1 MSEKFKYAPGRPGFG
16 TKGNDGSVGSQG
28 LAMYFTDFDPVSDTT
43 LINSRIAND
52 FALWS
57 ANPPVSL
64 PGGRVYV
71 TGDLFFDSEG
81 KAYEINAET
90 DTYEYKFASLNM
102 GGFFVP
108 LGISSDQNYARYFNS
123 NTSPKYIIDNVYT
136 MSGGINYSQV
146 PSNIYGIEP
155 KNFARIEYSNIQFGN
170 YIPFTVYTSGQTAI
184 SDDEKALAIVNDP
197 SNNAFRIGNLDNG
210 GGLRNVNLIFDVSS
224 LVQTKNGNNTVTPS
238 SPTGT
243 VLTNYE
249 IAANCLFD
257 DNFNPNPSSFAG
269 VYGSAGDGSIRW
281 NLRDFTD
288 DPDVTGTLYVYT
300 NANPYNGQLI
310 RFDSS
315 LMRPLIFNNIDA
327 SGSIRLAGLTIP
339 NVYSYYIS
347 INKNGW
353 TRNSD
358 IQSITGASLTVSP
371 TTYASSSTGY
381 EASVGF
387 DVDSNVIWSYTIIP
401 NPSNLIYNIRSAST
415 GGLDGSIWFDVSVND
430 GIDKTFIMRIT
441 PYGGT
446 YRDVSIYKPGSLI
459 TAWVDGSISNQSSY
473 TYSQESFEQQDV
485 SLYINNLPSGTVVD
499 ASVDILFVSQ
509 NTNSLN
515 TALRVDSLA
524 EIRNKNGSVLYSKS
538 WNYYQTEGSYD
549 SSSFTI
555 SITNVST
562 GSLPLKVSVI
572 SWIQYESDPG
582 AYYASSTT
590 EISGFNFKYKSGPN
604 VYIQNNFGEGAY
616 AYSTLPPLLKN

>member
-43 LINSRIAND
+43 LINSRIANN

-155 KNFARIEYSNIQFGN
+155 KNFARIEYSNIRFGD

-197 SNNAFRIGNLDNG
+197 SNNAFRIGNLDSV

-224 LVQTKNGNNTVTPS
+224 LVQTKSPNNSVTPS
-238 SPTGT
+238 SPDGT

-257 DNFNPNPSSFAG
+257 DNFNPNPSSFVG
-269 VYGSAGDGSIRW
+269 IYGTSGDASIRW
-281 NLRDFTD
+281 NLRDFTN

-315 LMRPLIFNNIDA
+315 LMRPLIFHNIDA
-327 SGSIRLAGLTIP
+327 SGSIRLAGLAIP

-347 INKNGW
+347 VNKNGW

-358 IQSITGASLTVSP
+358 VQSITGASITVSP
-371 TTYASSSTGY
+371 ATYQSSSTGY

-387 DVDSNVIWSYTIIP
+387 NIDSNVPWSYSMIQ

-415 GGLDGSIWFDVSVND
+415 GGLDGSIWFDVSVNS
-430 GIDKTFIMRIT
+430 GINKTFIMRVS
-441 PYGGT
+441 PYSGA
-446 YRDVSIYKPGSLI
+446 YKDVSIYKPGSLV
-459 TAWVDGSISNQSSY
+459 TAWVDISLGYLYDN
-473 TYSQESFEQQDV
+473 TYSWYSYERQDA
-485 SLYINNLPSGTVVD
+485 SLWINNLPVGTYTD
-499 ASVDILFVSQ
+499 ASVDLALWVWNNNSNMASLYVSS
-509 NTNSLN
+509 NITISTKGGL
-515 TALRVDSLA
+515 
-524 EIRNKNGSVLYSKS
+524 VLYSKS
-538 WNYYQTEGSYD
+538 FGYYAPDATYDASYW
-549 SSSFTI
+549 TI
-555 SITNVST
+555 NLTNVST
-562 GSLPLKVSVI
+562 GSLPLLIRNI
-572 SWIQYESDPG
+572 SEIQFYSDPG
-582 AYYASSTT
+582 MPYYVESELQASN
-590 EISGFNFKYKSGPN
+590 FNFKYKSGPS
-604 VYIQNNFGEGAY
+604 VYLQNTYESVNTFA
-616 AYSTLPPLLKN
+616 SIT

>member
-57 ANPPVSL
+57 VNPPVSL

-108 LGISSDQNYARYFNS
+108 LGITSDQNYARYFNS

-197 SNNAFRIGNLDNG
+197 SNNAFRIGNLDSG

-238 SPTGT
+238 SPVGT

-257 DNFNPNPSSFAG
+257 DNFNPSPSSFVG
-269 VYGSAGDGSIRW
+269 VYGSSGDGSIRW

-315 LMRPLIFNNIDA
+315 LMRPLIFHNIDA

-347 INKNGW
+347 VNKNGW

-358 IQSITGASLTVSP
+358 VQSITGASITVSP
-371 TTYASSSTGY
+371 ATYQSSSTGY

-387 DVDSNVIWSYTIIP
+387 NIDSNVPWSYSMIQ

-415 GGLDGSIWFDVSVND
+415 GGLDGSIWFDVSVNS
-430 GIDKTFIMRIT
+430 GINKTFIMRVS
-441 PYGGT
+441 PYSGA
-446 YRDVSIYKPGSLI
+446 YKDVSIYKPGSLV
-459 TAWVDGSISNQSSY
+459 TAWVDISLGYLYDN
-473 TYSQESFEQQDV
+473 TYSWYSYERQDA
-485 SLYINNLPSGTVVD
+485 SLWINNLPVGTYTD
-499 ASVDILFVSQ
+499 ASVDLALWVWNNNSNMESLYVSS
-509 NTNSLN
+509 NITISTKGGL
-515 TALRVDSLA
+515 
-524 EIRNKNGSVLYSKS
+524 VLYSKS
-538 WNYYQTEGSYD
+538 FGYFAPNATYDASYW
-549 SSSFTI
+549 TI
-555 SITNVST
+555 NLTNVST
-562 GSLPLKVSVI
+562 GSLPLLIRNI
-572 SWIQYESDPG
+572 SEIQFYSDPG
-582 AYYASSTT
+582 MPYHVESELQASN
-590 EISGFNFKYKSGPN
+590 FNFKYKSGPS
-604 VYIQNNFGEGAY
+604 VYLQNTYESVNTFA
-616 AYSTLPPLLKN
+616 SIT